1 MQLSAPQPKDP
12 TFLIASVLPSAKLFT
27 HRLTKA
33 TPSCSNPS
41 TSRTIRTWSLWL
53 LKLLSNA
60 RDDAKRGGRTV
71 QAEYRQHEYRP
82 KPQQMVLQVLAAVV
96 PSILPAPHVPAI
108 PYTGLALFL
117 SQFSGEV
124 LEEMG
129 LGSKARTADISREGQ
144 RQLPEE

>member
-1 MQLSAPQPKDP
+1 M
-12 TFLIASVLPSAKLFT
+12 
-27 HRLTKA
+27 
-33 TPSCSNPS
+33 
-41 TSRTIRTWSLWL
+41 
-53 LKLLSNA
+53 
-60 RDDAKRGGRTV
+60 